1 MVEKEYAYY
10 AGCSL
15 EGTAVEYDMSMRQ
28 VFKVLGVNIKEPED
42 WSCCGSTPAHTVDHV
57 FAAALAAR
65 NLTIIEKMGTDTVTV
80 PCPSCLSAFKRAH
93 LRMTA
98 DESFKK
104 EVNELLDEPYEG
116 GVVPKST
123 LQVML
128 EDIGLDAVS
137 SKVTHALPGLVVAPY
152 YGCILTRP
160 PEIAQFDDPEN
171 PVSMDKILE
180 AVGIKVADYA
190 FKMECCGAAFGVPK
204 RDMVNR
210 LTYRV
215 LSMALEAGANCIAVA
230 CPLCQ
235 QNLDLRQGQVNSA
248 LGTSFNIPI
257 LYFSQIVGLTYGL
270 SPKELGFDK
279 LVVSADDVVRSRIT
293 IEELA
298 KREAE
303 AKAAEAATKAAE
315 KEKRAKAKE
324 DTKTEET

>member
-1 MVEKEYAYY
+1 MAEKEYAYY

-15 EGTAVEYDMSMRQ
+15 EGTAVEYDMSMKQ
-28 VFKVLGVNIKEPED
+28 VFKALGVKIREPDD

-65 NLTIIEKMGTDTVTV
+65 NLSIIEKMGTDTVTV
-80 PCPSCLSAFKRAH
+80 PCPSCLTAFKKAH
-93 LRMTA
+93 LGMTA
-98 DESFKK
+98 DESFMK
-104 EVNELLDEPYEG
+104 EVNELLDEPYSG

-128 EDIGLDAVS
+128 EDVGLDAIA

-180 AVGIKVADYA
+180 AVGIKVADFA

-210 LTYRV
+210 LTNRV

-235 QNLDLRQGQVNSA
+235 QNLDLRQSQVNSS

-257 LYFSQIVGLTYGL
+257 LYFSQIMGLTYGL

-303 AKAAEAATKAAE
+303 AKEAEAVTKAAE
-315 KEKRAKAKE
+315 KEKRAKTKE
-324 DTKTEET
+324 DIKTEET

>member
-1 MVEKEYAYY
+1 MAEKEYAYY

-123 LQVML
+123 LQIML
-128 EDIGLDAVS
+128 EDIGIDAVS

-180 AVGIKVADYA
+180 AVGVKVVDYA

-235 QNLDLRQGQVNSA
+235 QNLDLRQSQVNSA
-248 LGTSFNIPI
+248 MGKSLNIPI

-279 LVVSADDVVRSRIT
+279 LVVSADEIVRSRIT
-293 IEELA
+293 KEELA
-298 KREAE
+298 KREAD